1 MNDKERQE
9 LLDQALDRIMSGP
22 IGQRKEG
29 RWDQYNTL
37 ITNSKS
43 NSQNKA
49 IRAKIVANTDW
60 EVVRKKQ
67 VANTDY
73 TKHREM
79 FREANIQRRKKIK
92 AFKVVKEKGVIVSK
106 TFISI
111 HDSILQCSK
120 DLNILQGGI
129 SNILNPNHAAKSYKG
144 YTFEYA

>member
-1 MNDKERQE
+1 MDNKDIQN
-9 LLDQALDRIMSGP
+9 LLDSLDEGP
-22 IGQRKEG
+22 LGAKTEGQ
-29 RWDQYNTL
+29 WDQYNTL
-37 ITNSKS
+37 INNSKA

-49 IRAKIVANTDW
+49 IRAKAVANTDW
-60 EVVRKKQ
+60 EALRKKQ

-79 FREANIQRRKKIK
+79 FREANVQRRKKIK
-92 AFKVVKEKGVIVSK
+92 AFKVVKEKRVIVSK

-120 DLNILQGGI
+120 DLNLLQGGI
-129 SNILNPNHAAKSYKG
+129 SNILNPNHVALSYKG